1 MQCRKNTDAGKRGG
15 FVRRQAFQAKQE
27 ERLGSGTTHPEPDR
41 RAGRPPGHEPPRPGP
56 STGEA
61 TV

>member
-1 MQCRKNTDAGKRGG
+1 MQKKNTDAGRREG
-15 FVRRQAFQAKQE
+15 FVRWQGFQTKQE
-27 ERLGSGTTHPEPDR
+27 GRLGSEPTHPEPDR
-41 RAGRPPGHEPPRPGP
+41 RGGRPPGHEPPRPGP